1 MGLKNLIFFQHLM
14 LIIHSLFHF
23 AYMQPLCHE
32 AESSALLSFKESFII
47 KKCASLDPSAYPKFE
62 SWNEWGDCCSWDG
75 IQCDEETGY
84 VISLDLS
91 SSLLKGSINSNNTL
105 FHLSHLQSLSLADND
120 FSYSQIP
127 ERFSQLSKLVHLNLS
142 ASKFSG
148 EIPFEI
154 SHLSKL
160 FSLDLS
166 LNLDSPTDLS
176 LNLDPPTDR
185 KLLELKIP
193 VFRSLLSNL
202 SSLAQLDLS
211 FVNINSVVPSIL
223 ANFSSLTAINL
234 TGCGLQGEFPI
245 EVFHL
250 PNLQYLNVRSNPNLT
265 GILPEFYSSSPLK
278 SLRLGDT
285 RFFGKLPISISN
297 LKDLNELRVFGCHF
311 SGLIPSSL
319 GNLTQLMYLD
329 LARNSFSGH
338 VPSSL
343 QNLAK
348 LKYLQLKDNNFS
360 NLTLSWIGKL
370 AKLNL
375 LDLTKTNLREQIPIS
390 FTNLTLLSTLALA
403 QNQLTGPI
411 PIWLMNLTQL
421 TDLYL
426 SQNNLRGTIELET
439 FFKLRNLAVL
449 RLSHNQLSLIPE
461 NTSNA
466 TLPELQFLEL
476 ASCNLKKFPNFVLH
490 HSKLQLLDLSC
501 NKIRGSIPAMARN
514 QSKEALWSN
523 IEFVNLRSNELQGS
537 LPIPPP
543 STIVYSISN
552 NHLTG
557 EIPHSFCALSSLYAL
572 DLSNNNL
579 SGKLPPCLGNSSNS
593 LTILMLQ
600 NNNLHGSI
608 PGICTKQSKLIG
620 SIDLSNNHLQGPLP
634 RSLASCRK
642 LEFLL
647 VGNNLIKDTFPSWL
661 STLSQLK
668 VVILR
673 GNEFYGAVKEFTDD
687 CSFSKLLIIDLSQ
700 NNFSGP
706 LPLKYIKCWDAMKVV
721 DAPTLTYMQLN
732 SSFQL
737 RNKVN
742 RYKKVTTQYWP
753 GVILTNKGIKMV
765 YQRIPELLAA
775 IDLSSNNFEGEVPEL
790 IGSLVGLRLLNLSN
804 NNLMGLIPS
813 SLGNLRNLESLDLS
827 RNKLSGE
834 IPQTLGALNFLS
846 YFDVSYNQLSGP
858 IPKGGQFD
866 TFPDSSFA
874 NNLGLLTKRK
884 PENPEISAP
893 TPSASSG
900 SSSSVELDWKFVVSG
915 YASGLVVGIVIEQMV
930 VRRRPDWILRR
941 WKRRSSTGRTTWIS
955 C

>member
-1 MGLKNLIFFQHLM
+1 MGLKSLIFFQHLM

-47 KKCASLDPSAYPKFE
+47 NKSASLDPSAYPKFE
-62 SWNEWGDCCSWDG
+62 SWNERGDCCSWDG

-84 VISLDLS
+84 VISLDLT
-91 SSLLKGSINSNNTL
+91 SSLLKGSINSNSTL
-105 FHLSHLQSLSLADND
+105 FHLSHLQSLSLPTLD
-120 FSYSQIP
+120 
-127 ERFSQLSKLVHLNLS
+127 LS

-160 FSLDLS
+160 FFLDLS
-166 LNLDSPTDLS
+166 W
-176 LNLDPPTDR
+176 NLDPPTHR
-185 KLLELKIP
+185 KLLELKTP
-193 VFRSLLSNL
+193 VLRSLLSNL

-211 FVNINSVVPSIL
+211 NVNINSVVPSIL

-234 TGCGLQGEFPI
+234 TDCGLQGEFPI

-329 LARNSFSGH
+329 LASNSFSGH

-466 TLPELQFLEL
+466 TLPELQVLEL

-490 HSKLQLLDLSC
+490 HSKLQLLDLSR

-523 IEFVNLRSNELQGS
+523 IEFVDLRSNELQGS

-543 STIVYSISN
+543 STTFYLISN

-557 EIPHSFCALSSLYAL
+557 EIPHSFCALSSLCIL
-572 DLSNNNL
+572 DLSHNNL

-593 LTILMLQ
+593 LTILTLQ
-600 NNNLHGSI
+600 NNDFHGSI
-608 PGICTKQSKLIG
+608 PGICTKQSKLIRL
-620 SIDLSNNHLQGPLP
+620 IDLSNNHLQGPLP

-642 LEFLL
+642 LEFLH

-687 CSFSKLLIIDLSQ
+687 CSFSKLHIIDLSQ

-706 LPLKYIKCWDAMKVV
+706 LPLKHIKCWDAMKVV

-732 SSFQL
+732 ISFQFW
-737 RNKVN
+737 VN
-742 RYKKVTTQYWP
+742 RYKVTTRWWP
-753 GVILTNKGIKMV
+753 GVILTNKGIELV
-765 YQRIPELLAA
+765 YRKIQELLVA
-775 IDLSSNNFEGEVPEL
+775 IDLSNNNFEGEVPEL

-846 YFDVSYNQLSGP
+846 YFDVSNNQLSGP

-866 TFPDSSFA
+866 RFPDSSFA
-874 NNLGLLTKRK
+874 NNLGLTRRK

>member
-1 MGLKNLIFFQHLM
+1 MGLKSLIFFQHSLFL
-14 LIIHSLFHF
+14 LIIHSVFHF

-47 KKCASLDPSAYPKFE
+47 KKSASLDPSAYPKFE
-62 SWNEWGDCCSWDG
+62 SWNERGDCCSWDG

-84 VISLDLS
+84 VISLDLT

-127 ERFSQLSKLVHLNLS
+127 ERISQLSKLVHLNLS

-166 LNLDSPTDLS
+166 LNLD
-176 LNLDPPTDR
+176 PPTNR
-185 KLLELKIP
+185 KLLEVKTP
-193 VFRSLLSNL
+193 VLRSLLINL

-234 TGCGLQGEFPI
+234 TECGLQGEFPI

-278 SLRLGDT
+278 SLRLGGT

-297 LKDLNELRVFGCHF
+297 LKDLNELRVSGCHF

-329 LARNSFSGH
+329 LAGNSFSGH

-348 LKYLQLKDNNFS
+348 LKYLLLTGNKFS

-375 LDLTKTNLREQIPIS
+375 LDLTRTKLREQIPIS

-403 QNQLTGPI
+403 HNQLTGPI

-426 SQNNLRGTIELET
+426 SHNNLSGTIELET
-439 FFKLRNLAVL
+439 FSKLRNLAVL

-461 NTSNA
+461 KTSNA
-466 TLPELQFLEL
+466 TLPELQVLEL

-490 HSKLQLLDLSC
+490 HSKLQWLDLSR
-501 NKIRGSIPAMARN
+501 NKIQGSIPAMARN
-514 QSKEALWSN
+514 RSKEALWSN
-523 IEFVNLRSNELQGS
+523 IDFVDLSSNELQGS

-543 STIVYSISN
+543 STTFYLISN

-593 LTILMLQ
+593 LTILTLQ
-600 NNNLHGSI
+600 NNNFHGSI
-608 PGICTKQSKLIG
+608 PGICTEQSKLIRL
-620 SIDLSNNHLQGPLP
+620 IDLSTNHLQGPLP
-634 RSLASCRK
+634 RSLASCRT
-642 LEFLL
+642 LEFLH

-673 GNEFYGAVKEFTDD
+673 GNEFYGAVKEFMDD

-706 LPLKYIKCWDAMKVV
+706 LPLKFIKCWDAMKVV
-721 DAPTLTYMQLN
+721 DAPTLTYVQVN
-732 SSFQL
+732 SSFQF
-737 RNKVN
+737 RVN
-742 RYKKVTTQYWP
+742 RFNKATRQYWP
-753 GVILTNKGIKMV
+753 EVILTNKGIKV
-765 YQRIPELLAA
+765 GYRKIEELLVA
-775 IDLSSNNFEGEVPEL
+775 IDLSNNNFEGEVPEL

-834 IPQTLGALNFLS
+834 IPRTLGALNFLS
-846 YFDVSYNQLSGP
+846 YFDVSNNQLSGP

-874 NNLGLLTKRK
+874 NNLGLLTRRK

-915 YASGLVVGIVIEQMV
+915 YASGLVIGIGIEQLV

-955 C
+955 CWFQT